1 MLLLIKFSCWIGLD
15 LICFCFGIL
24 KHRMIERI
32 QRGNRRLSKPGYNFP
47 FSLFILFIY
56 LFLRFGYA
64 MLLFIEFL
72 LLYRFR
78 FYFGFDLFWFRV
90 FEFSMKFSLGS
101 NKYRIECYADITFLF
116 FNLNLGFFGWNHM
129 QAAQREAAYP
139 LPHKR

>member
-15 LICFCFGIL
+15 LICFCFEIL

-32 QRGNRRLSKPGYNFP
+32 QRGNCRLSKLGYNFP

-56 LFLRFGYA
+56 LFLRFGC
-64 MLLFIEFL
+64 MQCKFL
-72 LLYRFR
+72 LSFCCCIGLYFILALI
-78 FYFGFDLFWFRV
+78 FFLFRV

-139 LPHKR
+139 LPP